1 MGAAFANQKMSY
13 TLQFLDYHWKSNCNW
28 GHSPSF
34 SQTMRSGGPTSQN
47 GPDVLIR
54 GQLPPISLIAI
65 ECSVMRWLIGS
76 IIALGRAINAVIRN
90 ESHSYAVSS
99 MWDLFQSWTVL
110 CLLGWQLFG
119 PLLCMSPIMVMVDW
133 WAVPRQKDKV
143 WSDHLKNFF
152 FGPKP
157 VS

>member
-1 MGAAFANQKMSY
+1 
-13 TLQFLDYHWKSNCNW
+13 
-28 GHSPSF
+28 
-34 SQTMRSGGPTSQN
+34 MRSGGPTSQN

-54 GQLPPISLIAI
+54 GQLPPISLIVI

-76 IIALGRAINAVIRN
+76 IIALGRAINTVIRN

-133 WAVPRQKDKV
+133 CKYRRHKLKHCYARRAHARGSTVSSEQGRDISLRCEIGLTRHKV
-143 WSDHLKNFF
+143 IQTWQIVKLPQS
-152 FGPKP
+152 
-157 VS
+157 